1 MRIKVNP
8 LENEFSIIASL
19 VSFIHHFGKI
29 VSFHILF
36 TAVKNG

>member
-8 LENEFSIIASL
+8 LENEFSIIVSL
-19 VSFIHHFGKI
+19 VSFIHYFGKM